1 MYIYYTKTNMAD
13 AGKEITIYD
22 IAQKLKISAATV
34 SRGLK
39 DHPGIN
45 KNTKKKILATAEE
58 MGYRFNSFASNLR
71 KKNSNIIG
79 VIVPRLN
86 SNFMSDVIA
95 GIEKVVNKA
104 GYTLFIS
111 QSFESMLH
119 EISNAKAMFN
129 NRVDGVLV
137 SLAYDT
143 TSIEHFDLFTKRNIP
158 VVFFDRVIEH
168 EKYPSICIDNYK
180 AAYSL
185 VTHLIEQGCKR
196 IVHISGD
203 QRRNVYADR
212 TRGYQQA
219 LKDNHIPFDD
229 KLLIIN
235 DLSQP
240 AALQAAE
247 KILKM
252 KKTPDGVFAASDF
265 CAINCMLEIKK
276 AGLNVPGDIAFAGFN
291 NDQMACV
298 VEPQLTTIDYKGFEM
313 GEFAARMIISHLI
326 NPGELQNT
334 HSLILRSELIVRQSS
349 LKKSVK

>member
-1 MYIYYTKTNMAD
+1 MAET
-13 AGKEITIYD
+13 GKEITIYD
-22 IAQKLKISAATV
+22 IAQKLNISAATV

-39 DHPGIN
+39 DHPGVN
-45 KNTKKKILATAEE
+45 KNTKRKILATAND
-58 MGYRFNSFASNLR
+58 MGYRSNSFASNLR
-71 KKNSNIIG
+71 NRKSNIIG

-111 QSFESMLH
+111 QSLELMQN
-119 EISNAKAMFN
+119 EVNNAKAMFN

-143 TSIEHFDLFTKRNIP
+143 TNIEHFDFFTKRDIP

-168 EKYPSICIDNYK
+168 AKYPGICIDNYK

-185 VTHLIEQGCKR
+185 VSHLIEQGCKR

-219 LKDNHIPFDD
+219 LKDNQLPFG
-229 KLLIIN
+229 KELLIVN
-235 DLSQP
+235 DLTKESAI
-240 AALQAAE
+240 AAAKKVLG
-247 KILKM
+247 M
-252 KKTPDGVFAASDF
+252 KPRPDAIFAANDY
-265 CAINCMLEIKK
+265 CAVNCILEIKK
-276 AGLNVPGDIAFAGFN
+276 AGLHVPGDIAVAGFN

-298 VEPQLTTIDYKGFEM
+298 VEPHLTTIDYKGFEM
-313 GEFAARMIISHLI
+313 GEFAARMIINHLA

-334 HSLILRSELIVRQSS
+334 HSLILRSELIIRESS
-349 LKKSVK
+349 LKKSAI

>member
-1 MYIYYTKTNMAD
+1 MAET
-13 AGKEITIYD
+13 GKEITIYD
-22 IAQKLKISAATV
+22 IAQKLNISAATV

-45 KNTKKKILATAEE
+45 KNTKKKILATAEQ
-58 MGYRFNSFASNLR
+58 MGYRSNSFASNLR

-111 QSFESMLH
+111 QSFESMQH
-119 EISNAKAMFN
+119 EVSNAKAMFN

-143 TSIEHFDLFTKRNIP
+143 TNISHFEQFSRRDIP

-168 EKYPSICIDNYK
+168 EKYPAICIDNYK
-180 AAYSL
+180 AAYTL
-185 VTHLIEQGCKR
+185 VSHLIEQGCKKV
-196 IVHISGD
+196 VHISGD

-212 TRGYQQA
+212 TRGYLQA
-219 LKDNHIPFDD
+219 LKDNKLPFEAE
-229 KLLIIN
+229 LLIVN
-235 DLSQP
+235 DLSQ
-240 AALQAAE
+240 AAAIQAAE

-252 KKTPDGVFAASDF
+252 QPLPDAVFAASDF

-276 AGLNVPGDIAFAGFN
+276 AGLKIPGDIAFAGFN

-313 GEFAARMIISHLI
+313 GEFAARMIINHLE

-334 HSLILRSELIVRQSS
+334 HSLVLRSELIIRKSS
-349 LKKSVK
+349 LKAGVK